1 MRIQARVGYST
12 KPRVGRVEKTE
23 NLWSVVAAGLCLTL
37 VRRRGGG
44 AGPVALSSDGQTRLL
59 GAAAGLVG
67 SKGRKH
73 LM

>member
-23 NLWSVVAAGLCLTL
+23 NLGSMVAAGLCLTL

-44 AGPVALSSDGQTRLL
+44 PGGTCGIEL
-59 GAAAGLVG
+59 
-67 SKGRKH
+67 
-73 LM
+73 